1 MCLLPEEL
9 GAIVRVRLLG
19 PLDVVVDGAIRPV
32 SGLRRKAILAVLSL
46 RAGEIVSTDRLA
58 DIVWGDCPPTTPV
71 NTLQSH
77 VSHLRTVLG
86 SRAAI
91 LASPPGYVLD
101 ADDVTTDMRLAERL
115 LHRATGAPAAPD
127 PAQRIRELREALAL
141 WRGTPLADLAG
152 IPWLENQAHRLDL
165 LQQQIRHAL
174 AEARL
179 AAGEHTQL
187 LPDLDQ
193 LAADHPLDE
202 RIHGQLM
209 VALYR
214 SGRQADALAA
224 YRRLR
229 ITLNEQLGIDP
240 GQALRDLETAILRQ
254 DASLSL
260 ALPVT
265 VAGRSQGAEAAS
277 VPQPRRVLPAPAQLP
292 PSPGSFAGRDA
303 ELASLDAML
312 PGADAGSGVV
322 IATVTGTA
330 GVGKTAL
337 ALRWAHRARERF
349 PDGQLYVDLRGFD
362 PNRPATDPNDALRGF
377 LGALGV
383 PPERVPDNREAK
395 AGLYRSL
402 LDGRRVLV
410 VLDNARDAEQV
421 RPLLPGSSA
430 SMVLVTSRSQ
440 LTGLVA
446 AEGARPVGL
455 CLLTVPEAY
464 ELLVLRLGECRVA
477 AERQAAEQI
486 IASCARLPLALTI
499 AAARAAERPSFP
511 LAAIA
516 AELRDSAV
524 LDALDGGVPGS
535 GVRAAFAGSYRA
547 LSTDAARLFRLL
559 ALHPGR
565 DISLAAAASL
575 LGAPPGQA
583 RKLLSELARAHLLGE
598 HSPGRFACHEL
609 LRAYA
614 AEQARIRDDADLRI
628 AALRRV
634 LDHFLHTSYAGTR
647 LLEPYLAPF
656 APAPLLPGVT
666 LGDVSTACRADDWF
680 ATEYPALLTA
690 VTTAADAGLAS
701 TAWQL
706 AWTLT
711 SFQLRQGYWD
721 DHALAQQAGLNAAR
735 RAGDR
740 AGEAHALLALGI
752 GYSRAGRDDDAEPL
766 YARSLRLLSGHD
778 GYLASQALTH
788 TGLMQLSASE
798 GCLTD
803 ALRHAQRARALH
815 LAAGNALLAARSL
828 NDVGYCHALAGN
840 YRQAIA
846 HCELSLAQLGASG
859 EPRYEAPVWR
869 SLGFIYHQLGSHRRA
884 IDCYERSLELSR
896 TLCDRFC
903 EAGTLG
909 DLGDVYH
916 SAGEADAAR
925 HAWARALRILKEI
938 EHPDAGLISA
948 RLADR
953 HGLVAGEAR

>member
-1 MCLLPEEL
+1 MVA
-9 GAIVRVRLLG
+9 GSV
-19 PLDVVVDGAIRPV
+19 RPV

-46 RAGEIVSTDRLA
+46 CAGEIVSTDRLA
-58 DIVWGDCPPTTPV
+58 DIVWGDRPPTTPV

-101 ADDVTTDMRLAERL
+101 ADDVTTDVRLAERL
-115 LHRATGAPAAPD
+115 LHRTTGASGAAD
-127 PAQRIRELREALAL
+127 SAGRIRELREALAL
-141 WRGTPLADLAG
+141 WRGRPLADLAG
-152 IPWLENQAHRLDL
+152 IPWLEDQAHRLDVL
-165 LQQQIRHAL
+165 REQIRHAL

-179 AAGEHTQL
+179 AAGEHAQL

-193 LAADHPLDE
+193 MAADHPLDE

-229 ITLNEQLGIDP
+229 IMLNEQLGIDP

-265 VAGRSQGAEAAS
+265 VAGRSLGAETVS
-277 VPQPRRVLPAPAQLP
+277 VPQPRRAPPAPAELP
-292 PSPGSFAGRDA
+292 PSPRGFAGRDA

-312 PGADAGSGVV
+312 PEAAGPAGTGVV
-322 IATVTGTA
+322 IATLTGTA

-337 ALRWAHRARERF
+337 ALHWAHRARERF

-362 PNRPATDPNDALRGF
+362 PNGPATDPDDALGGF

-402 LDGRRVLV
+402 LNGKRVLV

-430 SMVLVTSRSQ
+430 SMALVTSRSQ
-440 LTGLVA
+440 LTGLIA
-446 AEGARPVGL
+446 AEGGRPVGL
-455 CLLTVPEAY
+455 CLLSVPEAY
-464 ELLVLRLGECRVA
+464 ELLALRLGERRVA
-477 AERQAAEQI
+477 AERQAAEEI

-524 LDALDGGVPGS
+524 LDPFDGGTPGT

-583 RKLLSELARAHLLGE
+583 RKLLAELARAHLLGE
-598 HSPGRFACHEL
+598 HSPGRYACHEL

-614 AEQARIRDDADLRI
+614 AEQTRTRDDADVRT

-656 APAPLLPGVT
+656 VPAPPLPGVT

-680 ATEYPALLTA
+680 ATEYPTLLTA

-740 AGEAHALLALGI
+740 VGEAHALLALGI

-766 YARSLRLLSGHD
+766 YERSLRLLSGLD
-778 GYLASQALTH
+778 GYLASQALIH

-798 GCLTD
+798 GYLTD
-803 ALRHAQRARALH
+803 ALRHAQRAHALR
-815 LAAGNALLAARSL
+815 LAAGYTLLAARSL

-846 HCELSLAQLGASG
+846 HCELSLAQLRASG
-859 EPRYEAPVWR
+859 EPGYEAPVWR

-896 TLCDRFC
+896 TLCDRFS

-909 DLGDVYH
+909 DLGDVYR
-916 SAGEADAAR
+916 SADDPAAAR
-925 HAWARALRILKEI
+925 HAWARALRIFKEI

-953 HGLVAGEAR
+953 DGVVAGEAR

>member
-1 MCLLPEEL
+1 M
-9 GAIVRVRLLG
+9 RVRLLG
-19 PLDVVVDGAIRPV
+19 PLDVVVGGAVRPV

-91 LASPPGYVLD
+91 LARPPGYVLD

-115 LHRATGAPAAPD
+115 LHRATGAPGAAD
-127 PAQRIRELREALAL
+127 PAQPIRELREALAL
-141 WRGTPLADLAG
+141 WRGRPLADLAG
-152 IPWLENQAHRLDL
+152 IPWLEDQAHRLDL
-165 LQQQIRHAL
+165 LQRQIRHAL
-174 AEARL
+174 AEASL

-193 LAADHPLDE
+193 MAADHPLDE

-265 VAGRSQGAEAAS
+265 VAGRPLGAEAAS
-277 VPQPRRVLPAPAQLP
+277 VPQPRRALPAPAELP
-292 PSPGSFAGRDA
+292 PSPGSFAGRDT

-312 PGADAGSGVV
+312 SGSDAGPAGTGVV
-322 IATVTGTA
+322 IATLTGTA

-337 ALRWAHRARERF
+337 ALHWAHRAHERF

-362 PNRPATDPNDALRGF
+362 PNGPATDPDDALRGF

-430 SMVLVTSRSQ
+430 SMALVTSRSQ
-440 LTGLVA
+440 LTGLIA

-455 CLLTVPEAY
+455 CLLTVRGAY
-464 ELLVLRLGECRVA
+464 ELLALRLGECRVA
-477 AERQAAEQI
+477 AERQAAEEI

-499 AAARAAERPSFP
+499 AAARAAERPGFP

-524 LDALDGGVPGS
+524 LDPFDGGAPGI

-559 ALHPGR
+559 SLHPGR

-575 LGAPPGQA
+575 LGAPPGQV
-583 RKLLSELARAHLLGE
+583 RKLLAELARAHLLGE

-614 AEQARIRDDADLRI
+614 AEQARARDDADVRI

-656 APAPLLPGVT
+656 APAPPLPGVT

-680 ATEYPALLTA
+680 ATEYPTLLTA

-740 AGEAHALLALGI
+740 VGEAHALLALGI
-752 GYSRAGRDDDAEPL
+752 GYSRAGRDGDAGPL
-766 YARSLRLLSGHD
+766 YARSLRLLSGLD

-788 TGLMQLSASE
+788 TGLMQLSAGE

-803 ALRHAQRARALH
+803 ALRHAQRAHDLYR
-815 LAAGNALLAARSL
+815 AAGDSLLAARSL
-828 NDVGYCHALAGN
+828 NDLGYCRALAGN

-846 HCELSLAQLGASG
+846 CCELSLAQLRASG
-859 EPRYEAPVWR
+859 EPGYEAPVWR

-896 TLCDRFC
+896 TLCDRFS

-909 DLGDVYH
+909 DLGDIYH
-916 SAGEADAAR
+916 SAGDPAAAR
-925 HAWARALRILKEI
+925 HAWARALRIFKEI

-953 HGLVAGEAR
+953 DGLVAGEAR

>member
-1 MCLLPEEL
+1 M
-9 GAIVRVRLLG
+9 RVRLLG
-19 PLDVVVDGAIRPV
+19 PLDVVVGGAVRPV

-46 RAGEIVSTDRLA
+46 HAGEIVSTDRLA

-91 LASPPGYVLD
+91 LARPPGYVLD
-101 ADDVTTDMRLAERL
+101 ADDVTTDLRLAERL
-115 LHRATGAPAAPD
+115 LHRATGAPGAAD
-127 PAQRIRELREALAL
+127 PARRIRELREALAL
-141 WRGTPLADLAG
+141 WRGRPLTDLAG
-152 IPWLENQAHRLDL
+152 IPWLEDQAHRLDL
-165 LQQQIRHAL
+165 LREQIRHAL

-179 AAGEHTQL
+179 AAGEHAQL

-193 LAADHPLDE
+193 MAADHPLDE

-265 VAGRSQGAEAAS
+265 VASRPLGAEAAF
-277 VPQPRRVLPAPAQLP
+277 VPQPRRALPAPAELP
-292 PSPGSFAGRDA
+292 PSPGGFAGRDA
-303 ELASLDAML
+303 GLASLDAML
-312 PGADAGSGVV
+312 PGAAGPAGTGVV
-322 IATVTGTA
+322 IATLAGTA

-337 ALRWAHRARERF
+337 ALHWAHRARERF

-362 PNRPATDPNDALRGF
+362 PNGPAMDPDDALRGF

-383 PPERVPDNREAK
+383 PPESIPGNREAK

-402 LDGRRVLV
+402 LNGKRVLV

-430 SMVLVTSRSQ
+430 SMALVTSRSQ
-440 LTGLVA
+440 LTGLIA

-464 ELLVLRLGECRVA
+464 ELLALRLGECRVA
-477 AERQAAEQI
+477 AERQAAEEI

-524 LDALDGGVPGS
+524 LDPFEGVAPGI

-575 LGAPPGQA
+575 LGAPSGQA
-583 RKLLSELARAHLLGE
+583 RKLLAELARAHLLGE
-598 HSPGRFACHEL
+598 HSPGRYACHEL

-614 AEQARIRDDADLRI
+614 AEQARTRDDADVRI

-634 LDHFLHTSYAGTR
+634 LDHFLHTSYAATR

-656 APAPLLPGVT
+656 APTPPLPGVT

-680 ATEYPALLTA
+680 ATEYPTLLTA

-752 GYSRAGRDDDAEPL
+752 GYSRAGRDGDADPL
-766 YARSLRLLSGHD
+766 YAGSLRLLSGLD
-778 GYLASQALTH
+778 GYLASQALIH

-798 GCLTD
+798 GCLTG
-803 ALRHAQRARALH
+803 ALRHAQRAHDRH
-815 LAAGNALLAARSL
+815 RAAGDTLLAARSL

-840 YRQAIA
+840 YRQAIPC
-846 HCELSLAQLGASG
+846 CELSLAQLRTSG
-859 EPRYEAPVWR
+859 KPGYEAPVWR

-896 TLCDRFC
+896 TLCDRFS
-903 EAGTLG
+903 EADTLG

-916 SAGEADAAR
+916 SAGDPAAAR
-925 HAWARALRILKEI
+925 HAWAGALRIFKEI
-938 EHPDAGLISA
+938 DHPDAGLISA

-953 HGLVAGEAR
+953 DGLVAGEAR

>member
-1 MCLLPEEL
+1 
-9 GAIVRVRLLG
+9 VQVRLLG
-19 PLDVVVDGAIRPV
+19 PLDVVVGGTVRPV
-32 SGLRRKAILAVLSL
+32 TGLRRKAILAVLSL
-46 RAGEIVSTDRLA
+46 HAGEVVSTDRLA
-58 DIVWGDCPPTTPV
+58 DIGWGGRPPSTPV

-86 SRAAI
+86 RKAAI
-91 LASPPGYVLD
+91 LARPPGYVLD
-101 ADDVTTDMRLAERL
+101 AGDEGTDVRLAERL
-115 LHRATGAPAAPD
+115 LRRASLAPGPADGSD
-127 PAQRIRELREALAL
+127 PSRRTRELREALAL
-141 WRGTPLADLAG
+141 WRGRPLADLAG
-152 IPWLENQAHRLDL
+152 IPWLEDQAHRLDL
-165 LQQQIRHAL
+165 LREQIRHAL

-179 AAGEHTQL
+179 AAGEHAQL

-193 LAADHPLDE
+193 MAADHPLDE

-209 VALYR
+209 LALYR

-229 ITLNEQLGIDP
+229 ITLDEQLGIDP

-260 ALPVT
+260 VLPVT
-265 VAGRSQGAEAAS
+265 VTSRPLGAEAAF
-277 VPQPRRVLPAPAQLP
+277 VPQPRRALPAPAELP
-292 PSPGSFAGRDA
+292 PSPGGFAGRDA

-312 PGADAGSGVV
+312 PGAAGPAGTGVV
-322 IATVTGTA
+322 IATLAGTA

-337 ALRWAHRARERF
+337 ALHWAHRARELF

-362 PNRPATDPNDALRGF
+362 PNGPAMDPDDALRGF

-383 PPERVPDNREAK
+383 PPESIPDNREAK

-402 LDGRRVLV
+402 LNGKRVLV

-430 SMVLVTSRSQ
+430 SMALVTSRSQ
-440 LTGLVA
+440 LTGLIA

-464 ELLVLRLGECRVA
+464 ELLALRLGECRVA
-477 AERQAAEQI
+477 AERQAAEEI

-524 LDALDGGVPGS
+524 LDPFDGVAPGI

-575 LGAPPGQA
+575 LGAPSAQA
-583 RKLLSELARAHLLGE
+583 RKLLAELARAHLLGE
-598 HSPGRFACHEL
+598 HSPGRYACHEL

-614 AEQARIRDDADLRI
+614 AEQARTRDDADVRI

-634 LDHFLHTSYAGTR
+634 LDHFLHTSYTATG

-656 APAPLLPGVT
+656 APTPPLPGVT

-680 ATEYPALLTA
+680 ATEYPTLLTA
-690 VTTAADAGLAS
+690 VTTAADAGLTS

-721 DHALAQQAGLNAAR
+721 DHALAQEAGLNAAR
-735 RAGDR
+735 RAGDP

-752 GYSRAGRDDDAEPL
+752 GYSRAGRDGDAEPM
-766 YARSLRLLSGHD
+766 YALSMRLLAELD
-778 GYLASQALTH
+778 GYLASRALVH
-788 TGLMQLSASE
+788 TGLMQLSAGQ
-798 GCLTD
+798 GCLTG
-803 ALRHAQRARALH
+803 ALRHALQAHDLH
-815 LAAGNALLAARSL
+815 RAAGDALLAARSL

-840 YRQAIA
+840 YRQAIT
-846 HCELSLAQLGASG
+846 HCELSLAQLRASG
-859 EPRYEAPVWR
+859 EPGYEAPVWR

-884 IDCYERSLELSR
+884 IGCYERSLELSR
-896 TLCDRFC
+896 TLCDCFS
-903 EAGTLG
+903 EGGTLG

-916 SAGEADAAR
+916 SAGDANAAR
-925 HAWARALRILKEI
+925 RTWGSALRVFKEI
-938 EHPDAGLISA
+938 EHPGADLISA

-953 HGLVAGEAR
+953 GGLVAGEAR